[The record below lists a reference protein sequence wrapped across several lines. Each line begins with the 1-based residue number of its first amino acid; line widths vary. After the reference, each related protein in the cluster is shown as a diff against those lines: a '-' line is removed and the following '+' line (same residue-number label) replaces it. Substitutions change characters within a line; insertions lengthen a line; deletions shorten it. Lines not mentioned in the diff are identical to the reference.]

1 MNEFPYH
8 ETVTRLQK
16 VQLALAK
23 RQADACLITSAVNQY
38 YLAGVIFDGYLYI
51 LPEGDPLFFVKRP
64 VNFLDEQANGEN
76 QNKWAEQAKPGRQ
89 GKPVNEERPP
99 RWGKPI
105 RKPEQIPALLH
116 ELGLPQP
123 KRVLIEADQMSFS
136 AATRLQAA
144 LGMPEIGNISGEMR
158 RIRMIKSEYEL
169 EQMRTS
175 AHVHTKVYETIPSLY
190 RKGMTDLE
198 LQVEIERQ
206 MRLHGSVGI
215 FRSFG
220 ENMDIFM
227 GSMLT
232 GDNAQAPSPYDYA
245 LGGTGISPLLPIGAN
260 GTVLEPGTTL
270 MVDMAGNYGPYMDDM
285 SRTFVIEQAPD
296 LAYRAHQ
303 VSMEIHRAIV
313 ENGQVGTPC
322 SDLYHLAE
330 EMVKENGLSPY
341 FMGTIQQAKFI
352 GHGVGLEINEPPV
365 LSPRSRD
372 LLEAGM
378 AIALEPKF
386 VLPGIGAVGI
396 ENTYIVREGKR
407 ENGWD
412 SEQKGEREND
422 RKGEQVN
429 RWESERENDREEG
442 QTSWLENITL
452 FPEEMVLLS

>member
-64 VNFLDEQANGEN
+64 VNFLDKWNERDEEEILRKQDERVKPDRQDEQV
-76 QNKWAEQAKPGRQ
+76 NK
-89 GKPVNEERPP
+89 ERPP

-105 RKPEQIPALLH
+105 RKPEQIPDLLR
-116 ELGLPQP
+116 ESALPQP

-136 AATRLQAA
+136 AASRLQVA

-158 RIRMIKSEYEL
+158 RIRAIKSEYEL
-169 EQMRTS
+169 AQMR
-175 AHVHTKVYETIPSLY
+175 ANALVHTKVYETIPSLY

-198 LQVEIERQ
+198 LQVEVERQ
-206 MRLHGSVGI
+206 MRLHGSIGI

-245 LGGTGISPLLPIGAN
+245 LGGAGISPLLPIGAN
-260 GTVLEPGTTL
+260 GTVLKPGTTL

-296 LAYRAHQ
+296 IAYRAHQ

-386 VLPGIGAVGI
+386 VLPSIGAVGI
-396 ENTYIVREGKR
+396 ENTYIVREGIR
-407 ENGWD
+407 ENGWG
-412 SEQKGEREND
+412 SKRKGEREND
-422 RKGEQVN
+422 R
-429 RWESERENDREEG
+429 ERD

-452 FPEEMVLLS
+452 YPEEMVVLS

>member
-105 RKPEQIPALLH
+105 RKPEQIPDLLRK
-116 ELGLPQP
+116 LALPQP
-123 KRVLIEADQMSFS
+123 KRVLIETDQMSFS
-136 AATRLQAA
+136 AASRLQVA
-144 LGMPEIGNISGEMR
+144 LGMPEIGNISREMR
-158 RIRMIKSEYEL
+158 RIRAIKSEYEL
-169 EQMRTS
+169 AQMRAN

-198 LQVEIERQ
+198 LQVEVERQ

-245 LGGTGISPLLPIGAN
+245 LGGAGISPLLPIGAN
-260 GTVLEPGTTL
+260 GTVLKPGTTL

-313 ENGQVGTPC
+313 ENGKVGTPC

-330 EMVKENGLSPY
+330 VMAKENGLSPY

-412 SEQKGEREND
+412 NKQ
-422 RKGEQVN
+422 KGEQVN
-429 RWESERENDREEG
+429 RWESERENDRERE

-452 FPEEMVLLS
+452 YPEEMVVLS